1 VAVSDG
7 MLVGVAE
14 PNGGEDAVVWHRL
27 SDGARQWLVDTP
39 DEVNDVALSGGELV
53 FVDESD
59 PAYSLEE
66 VDVPTGTERSL
77 GYFTQGI
84 LQSGQSGLYAF
95 NADDLVVNT
104 TGDSSGQPPVAALGA
119 PAAQG

>member
-1 VAVSDG
+1 
-7 MLVGVAE
+7 MT
-14 PNGGEDAVVWHRL
+14 GEDAVVGYRL
-27 SDGARQWLVDTP
+27 SDGARQWLVNTP
-39 DEVNDVALSGGELV
+39 DEVNDVALSGNELV

-66 VDVPTGTERSL
+66 VNVATGTVRSL
-77 GYFTQGI
+77 GDFTQGI

-104 TGDSSGQPPVAALGA
+104 TGDSSDQPPLAAIKA
-119 PAAQG
+119 R

>member
-1 VAVSDG
+1 

-14 PNGGEDAVVWHRL
+14 PDGGEDAVVGYRL
-27 SDGARQWLVDTP
+27 SDGGRQWLVDTP
-39 DEVNDVALSGGELV
+39 DEVNDVALSGNELV

-66 VDVPTGTERSL
+66 VNVATGTVRAL
-77 GYFTQGI
+77 GYFTRGI
-84 LQSGQSGLYAF
+84 LQSGQSCQSGQSGLYAF

-104 TGDSSGQPPVAALGA
+104 TGDSADQPPVAAIKA
-119 PAAQG
+119 PAQG